1 MPNLNENLIADLVG
15 QKVVTDTFRRLHP
28 EKKVQVYRAG
38 IRLFG
43 TYGYDGLSVDRICTE
58 CAISKGSFFQYFPSK
73 TNLLEFVLILFDDY
87 VAQWVVEVHRRE
99 TAALARDRLLY
110 LYHELIINSKLYRAE
125 QTFYL
130 FATRGLNHA
139 GVEIEGI
146 DPERHFR
153 EYIAEIIARGEQ
165 TGEIRGDFEVDLTS
179 HLVALIIDAIVG
191 RQFSSRKSWGR
202 PMPASQVGEYL
213 ISFLFDG
220 IKA

>member
-1 MPNLNENLIADLVG
+1 MPSLNENLIAELVEL
-15 QKVVTDTFRRLHP
+15 KVITDTFRRLP
-28 EKKVQVYRAG
+28 PDKKGQIYGQG

-43 TYGYDGLSVDRICTE
+43 RYGYDGLSVDRICRE

-73 TNLLEFVLILFDDY
+73 THLLELVLLLFDDY
-87 VAQWVVEVHRRE
+87 VAQWVGDVRRRE
-99 TAALARDRLLY
+99 TVVHARDRLLY

-153 EYIAEIIARGEQ
+153 EYIADIIERGEE
-165 TGEIRGDFEVDLTS
+165 TGEIRGDFEVDRTA

-191 RQFSSRKSWGR
+191 RQFSPRRQSGQR
-202 PMPASQVGEYL
+202 MTASQVGEYL